1 MPFIK
6 HFGLNIVEK
15 PSGLKLTR
23 ENYIEKII
31 FKDSSLKKFFTD
43 PIIEKHTK
51 DCLYNYDQ
59 NMQYFRSLSH
69 EDFNEALK
77 NVVSKIGSFEEIT
90 DINSVNGKSGYYMMV
105 LDEYAQVYIGTSHD
119 IKKRIQQ
126 HWRMQMYFDRMLFGT
141 KENSILSINSFR
153 ALDTTRIF
161 VFLTPNTFTLENKI
175 MKQMDH
181 IYLLNR
187 TAGGLLNGLAE
198 AIARGKTR
206 DLSI

>member
-6 HFGLNIVEK
+6 HFGLNLAEK

-23 ENYIEKII
+23 KNYIEKII
-31 FKDSSLKKFFTD
+31 FKDPSSKKFFTD
-43 PIIEKHTK
+43 SIIEKHMK

-77 NVVSKIGSFEEIT
+77 NVVSKIGNFQEIT
-90 DINSVNGKSGYYMMV
+90 DLNSVNGKSGYYMMV
-105 LDEYAQVYIGTSHD
+105 LDEYTQVYIGTSRD

-161 VFLTPNTFTLENKI
+161 VSLTPNTFTLENKI
-175 MKQMDH
+175 INQMDYK
-181 IYLLNR
+181 YLLNR